1 MTQIEDKLR
10 WYRYRQALLQ
20 SEVADRIGID
30 QKTYMRYEE
39 YGRDYYPIEHMQKLA
54 GMYDVPVES
63 LLDDYS
69 LFLYKGQGKQ
79 VLEARKKLK
88 MTQKEFAYRLGAVSD
103 THLGSECHPCV
114 KTGGLGDVMYALPR
128 ELARL
133 NCDVRVILPRYACIP
148 QEYQDKMVYRGEF
161 YMDLGNTGRNYYVGI
176 MESIWDDVVY
186 DFIDNEEF
194 FSWGSPYTNLVDDI
208 PKLSLIHIYLRR
220 ST

>member
-1 MTQIEDKLR
+1 MLRKMERILLPMRTQVCHDTQHIIQNRSIPADHSALPSSCSEEISGCPDIQSSDPSEMTQIADKLR

-88 MTQKEFAYRLGAVSD
+88 MTQKEFADRLGVQLSALKKWEQD
-103 THLGSECHPCV
+103 RV
-114 KTGGLGDVMYALPR
+114 KMQKATWEKYFR
-128 ELARL
+128 
-133 NCDVRVILPRYACIP
+133 
-148 QEYQDKMVYRGEF
+148 
-161 YMDLGNTGRNYYVGI
+161 
-176 MESIWDDVVY
+176 
-186 DFIDNEEF
+186 
-194 FSWGSPYTNLVDDI
+194 
-208 PKLSLIHIYLRR
+208 
-220 ST
+220 

>member
-1 MTQIEDKLR
+1 MAPISHDWPGKTLWREDSKCYTIAAEQIGFGGENFASCCEKWSVFCYLCGHRYVMIRNISYKIEVSPLIILHFPLLAPKKFLDAQIFNLRFSDPSEMTQIADKLR

-88 MTQKEFAYRLGAVSD
+88 MTQKEFADRLGVQLSALKKWEQD
-103 THLGSECHPCV
+103 RV
-114 KTGGLGDVMYALPR
+114 KMQKATWEKYFR
-128 ELARL
+128 
-133 NCDVRVILPRYACIP
+133 
-148 QEYQDKMVYRGEF
+148 
-161 YMDLGNTGRNYYVGI
+161 
-176 MESIWDDVVY
+176 
-186 DFIDNEEF
+186 
-194 FSWGSPYTNLVDDI
+194 
-208 PKLSLIHIYLRR
+208 
-220 ST
+220 